1 MVILYRSHTLLDIF
15 CIKGEISI
23 SNPYNGILNI
33 IKQQNNSS
41 SSAVVIGK
49 VINTNPLSISIGELF
64 LDSED
69 LMVNENIKGFNMND
83 TLAMILT
90 ENRQKY
96 IVFCKVVKP

>member
-1 MVILYRSHTLLDIF
+1 MIY
-15 CIKGEISI
+15 I

-33 IKQQNNSS
+33 IKQQNSSS

-49 VINTNPLSISIGELF
+49 VINANPISISIGELF

-69 LMVNENIKGFNMND
+69 LMVNENIKGFNRND
-83 TLAMILT
+83 TLAMVPT

-96 IVFCKVVKP
+96 IVLCKVVKP